1 MRGNCDGVGAG
12 AESPLV
18 SRFPVVLHCT
28 IIDRPATLESG
39 MTDTDLSSPRVSRR
53 DYVLILLALAMGGFA
68 IGISEFSTMGLMT
81 QIAQGLQITE
91 PQVGHV
97 ISAYALGVV
106 VGAPLLAILGARWPR
121 RTLLLLL
128 MVFYALGNVAS
139 ALAPSYHAMLLCRF
153 IAGLPHGAYFGVASL
168 VAASISPPN
177 QRATAVGRVLLGLSV
192 ALLVGNPLAT
202 WLGQIVSW
210 RWAYASVSVIALGT
224 VAAVA
229 VLLPPQPEEL
239 RQQPLRELRAFNQ
252 PQVWLALAIG
262 AVGFSGMFCVFS
274 YLAPTLTAVTGVT
287 AARIP
292 LAMVAF
298 GVGGVLGSILGGWLF
313 DRMQFRAVPV
323 LLLWSVVVMLTF
335 PLAAQSGVWV
345 FVSIVAVGTMGAL
358 APALQT
364 RLMDVAAE
372 AQTLAAASN
381 HAAFNTANALGPW
394 LGGMAIT
401 AGWGWTS
408 TGYVGAATALGG
420 LLVYAAAVW
429 QERHRQRA
437 VLTNC

>member
-1 MRGNCDGVGAG
+1 MD
-12 AESPLV
+12 P
-18 SRFPVVLHCT
+18 
-28 IIDRPATLESG
+28 G
-39 MTDTDLSSPRVSRR
+39 MSSNDASTPRVPRR

-81 QIAQGLQITE
+81 QIAHGLHISE

-128 MVFYALGNVAS
+128 MVFYALGNLAS
-139 ALAPSYHAMLLCRF
+139 ALAPSYQTMLLCRF

-202 WLGQIVSW
+202 WLGQSLSW
-210 RWAYASVSVIALGT
+210 RWAYAAVSVIALGT

-229 VLLPPQPEEL
+229 VLLPPAPDEP
-239 RQQPLRELRAFNQ
+239 RQQPLREMRAFNQ
-252 PQVWLALAIG
+252 PQVWFALAIG

-274 YLAPTLTAVTGVT
+274 YLAPTLTAVTGV
-287 AARIP
+287 APARIP
-292 LAMVAF
+292 LAMAAF

-323 LLLWSVVVMLTF
+323 LLVWSIVVMLTF
-335 PLAAQSGVWV
+335 PLAALSSSWV

-420 LLVYAAAVW
+420 LLVYSCAVW
-429 QERHRQRA
+429 QERRQRA
-437 VLTNC
+437 LAASY

>member
-1 MRGNCDGVGAG
+1 
-12 AESPLV
+12 
-18 SRFPVVLHCT
+18 
-28 IIDRPATLESG
+28 

-229 VLLPPQPEEL
+229 VLLPPQPEEP

-408 TGYVGAATALGG
+408 TGYVGAATALGW

-429 QERHRQRA
+429 QERHQQRA

>member
-1 MRGNCDGVGAG
+1 
-12 AESPLV
+12 
-18 SRFPVVLHCT
+18 
-28 IIDRPATLESG
+28 

-229 VLLPPQPEEL
+229 VLLPPQPEEP

-345 FVSIVAVGTMGAL
+345 FVSIMAVGTMGAL

>member
-1 MRGNCDGVGAG
+1 
-12 AESPLV
+12 
-18 SRFPVVLHCT
+18 
-28 IIDRPATLESG
+28 
-39 MTDTDLSSPRVSRR
+39 MTDTDLSSLRVSRR

-229 VLLPPQPEEL
+229 VLLPPQPEEP